1 MKGGCGRGCRYE
13 CHTSFNQRKKEG
25 IFHGFW
31 ELSDTQRQWDFLA
44 TCVTEFEAKRASH
57 AEKSSSSRQKSKKW
71 TLPLDVNNV
80 TVCKTFFLDTLNISE
95 ARVIT
100 AIKKKVSGINFTSGD
115 MRGRHHTGPT
125 KNLIERDTMKAHIE
139 SFPTVESHYCRH
151 STQRQY
157 LEADLSLHMMHRLYA
172 EGRRNALSL
181 TSYVT
186 IFYTEYTIGFHKTK
200 QEVCD
205 F

>member
-1 MKGGCGRGCRYE
+1 MNFGNYP
-13 CHTSFNQRKKEG
+13 TRKN
-25 IFHGFW
+25 
-31 ELSDTQRQWDFLA
+31 RDFLA
-44 TCVTEFEAKRASH
+44 TCVTEFEAKRTSH
-57 AEKSSSSRQKSKKW
+57 AENSSSRRQKSKKW

-80 TVCKTFFLDTLNISE
+80 AACKIFFLDTLNISE

-100 AIKKKVSGINFTSGD
+100 AIKKKLSGINFTSGD

-125 KNLIERDTMKAHIE
+125 KNSIERDAVKAHIE

-151 STQRQY
+151 NTHRRY

-181 TSYVT
+181 TSYET

-205 F
+205 FRNTHLQAIKVDPNTNSPRGLPSTQGSC